1 LNVPNAPDIQLKILE
16 ETLEMSKQQ
25 AAPRKA
31 ISLPAIR
38 TLGQEPLY
46 NLETTVRNQYDLVQ
60 LLHPNGEVV
69 ATVVSKN
76 KKEQT
81 KIGSANV
88 AFICAMILGT
98 LGGRGDSTG
107 GAAIWVAANA
117 KKLTY
122 LNEYTLIAKAKSR
135 GGTYE
140 APVPMW
146 MKAAISTGELIKVS
160 VEKHPIPK
168 RVRET
173 KTGDE
178 EEEIDVWL

>member
-1 LNVPNAPDIQLKILE
+1 MAKR
-16 ETLEMSKQQ
+16 Q
-25 AAPRKA
+25 AAPKP

-46 NLETTVRNQYDLVQ
+46 NLETTVRKQYESVR
-60 LLHPNGEVV
+60 LLDMDSLEEV
-69 ATVVSKN
+69 AIVVSEN

-88 AFICAMILGT
+88 SFVCALILGT

-107 GAAIWVAANA
+107 GAAIWVAENA
-117 KKLTY
+117 KKMNH
-122 LNEYTLIAKAKSR
+122 LNKYVLFAKSKKR

-140 APVPMW
+140 AAVPMW
-146 MKAAISTGELIKVS
+146 MKAATSTGELIAVS
-160 VEKHPIPK
+160 VDKYPMPK
-168 RVRET
+168 RVRDT

-178 EEEIDVWL
+178 EEDIAVWL